1 MRGRGYERILPFA
14 DRTRPV
20 HSFRNLVWRM
30 VRQILAESICEQ
42 PAAQLFRPPGQVLHS
57 LKKFLG
63 NRRSYSHT
71 HQYKHALSP

>member
-42 PAAQLFRPPGQVLHS
+42 PAAHF
-57 LKKFLG
+57 FA
-63 NRRSYSHT
+63 RRAKCSIRSRSSSGIDT
-71 HQYKHALSP
+71 VILMPISISMP